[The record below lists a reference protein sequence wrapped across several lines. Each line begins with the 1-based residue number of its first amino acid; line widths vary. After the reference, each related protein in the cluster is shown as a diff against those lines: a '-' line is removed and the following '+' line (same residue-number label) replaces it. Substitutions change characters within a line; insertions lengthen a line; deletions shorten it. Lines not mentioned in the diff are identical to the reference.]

1 MMGLR
6 IEKVKDELI
15 DFYAEVVVENGPRYR
30 TPSQWPHLYVD
41 LFVSFFSMSY
51 LLGHL
56 VAIGLPIYAL
66 YRLFG

>member
-1 MMGLR
+1 MGLK

-15 DFYAEVVVENGPRYR
+15 DFYAEVVIENGPRYKNWR
-30 TPSQWPHLYVD
+30 EWHHLYVD

-51 LLGHL
+51 LLGHV
-56 VAIGLPIYAL
+56 VAIGIPVYFL